1 MIGVCK
7 LRIAELDELDR
18 EIFSPKFH
26 DFGQAAKGLRNVHR
40 TILTSSIEKFVDRS
54 KNLTVQ

>member
-18 EIFSPKFH
+18 EPITTKFC
-26 DFGQAAKGLRNVHR
+26 DFGQAAKGLRDVHR
-40 TILTSSIEKFVDRS
+40 TILTSSIEKFVERS
-54 KNLTVQ
+54 KKLF